1 MFGQDRNAMRQV
13 FFDAWQRAKNKQLLE
28 PLQAMIVGIIEQHP
42 EYHAIFDDA
51 DSSLDKDFNPGM
63 GEANPFLHLSM
74 HLAIQEQIGSQRPLN
89 ITDLYQRLSTKYG
102 DTHQAEHKMM
112 ECLSEMIWQAQ
123 QNQTELDE
131 NIYLSC
137 IQKQL

>member
-1 MFGQDRNAMRQV
+1 MRQV

-28 PLQAMIVGIIEQHP
+28 PLQALIVGIIEQHP
-42 EYHAIFDDA
+42 EYHAIFENA
-51 DSSLDKDFNPGM
+51 DSTLDKDFNPDM
-63 GEANPFLHLSM
+63 GETNPFLHLSM
-74 HLAIQEQIGSQRPLN
+74 HLAIQEQIGSQRPHN
-89 ITDLYQRLSTKYG
+89 IAELYQQLSTKCG
-102 DTHQAEHKMM
+102 DAHQAQHKIM

-123 QNQTELDE
+123 KNQTEFDE